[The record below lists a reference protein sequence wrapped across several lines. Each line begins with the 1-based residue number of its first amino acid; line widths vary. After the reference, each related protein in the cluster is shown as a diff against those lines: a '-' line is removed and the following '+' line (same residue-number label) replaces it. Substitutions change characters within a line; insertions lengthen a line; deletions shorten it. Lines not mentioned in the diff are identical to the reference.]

1 MAKGA
6 TKTSNQVDPKLM
18 AMYSDLYSRA
28 KGVAGMPFMPFT
40 GARFAGFNPDQLQGF
55 EAARGLF
62 DDSMSY
68 DPRANLANLYDSP
81 LDISPFQNTFEQEVI
96 DNALAD
102 LDRSRALQLQQDQ
115 DSAIGSGAFGGSRSA
130 LLEAETNRNF
140 FDRAGNLASNMRL
153 QGYND
158 AMNRAMNDRLYRT
171 ELANQQLA
179 DQYRNL
185 GLLSNIGLQQQGL
198 QQQGLDFGYNE
209 FLRQINYPRENLGLL
224 ASALG
229 SIPYQGSQVTQQ
241 ETGTGDVLG
250 TLAQLYG
257 YHLMSSDERLKE
269 DITLLGKVNGHNI
282 YTWKWNE
289 IAKSL
294 GVNNPP
300 IGVIAQEVKETNP
313 DAVTMGDDG
322 YYLVNYGAL

>member
-18 AMYSDLYSRA
+18 SMYSDLYSRA

-40 GARFAGFNPDQLQGF
+40 GARFASFNPDQLRGF

-62 DDSMSY
+62 DASMSY

-153 QGYND
+153 QGFND
-158 AMNRAMNDRLYRT
+158 AMSRAMNDRLYRT
-171 ELANQQLA
+171 DLANQQLA

-209 FLRQINYPRENLGLL
+209 FLRQLNYPRENIGLL
-224 ASALG
+224 GTALG
-229 SIPYQGSQVTQQ
+229 GIPMQSSQTTQQ
-241 ETGTGDVLG
+241 KTGMGDILG
-250 TLAQLYG
+250 SAAQLYG
-257 YHLMSSDERLKE
+257 LSLMSSDERLKE
-269 DITLLGKVNGHNI
+269 DITFLGKVNGHNI

>member
-1 MAKGA
+1 MSKGA
-6 TKTSNQVDPKLM
+6 TTTTNQMDPQLM
-18 AMYSDLYSRA
+18 RMYEDLYKRA
-28 KGVAGMPFMPFT
+28 KGVTSIPFSPFT

-55 EAARGLF
+55 ESVRNMF

-81 LDISPFQNTFEQEVI
+81 LDISSFQNTFEQEVV

-102 LDRSRALQLQQDQ
+102 LDRSRALQLKQDQ
-115 DSAIGSGAFGGSRSA
+115 DAAIGSGAFGGSRSA

-140 FDRAGNLASNMRL
+140 FDRAGNLASNMRY

-171 ELANQQLA
+171 DLANQQLA

-322 YYLVNYGAL
+322 YYLVNYRAL